1 MQGNILSPILC
12 NIYLHELD
20 KYIINDL
27 TKKYTKG
34 EKPLVNNDYR
44 KFMELKSFEKKLPS
58 HILNT
63 IKRSKRRQAN
73 KLGIKRILESEE
85 FVRIK
90 YVRYV
95 DDFIIGIRGS
105 KNLAD
110 KICVLVKNFLSSCLS
125 LKLNMDKTRITD
137 TYSNKAKFLGMVIF
151 NKKSEDLPYRKSRA
165 IENTKRTFRKNK
177 VKKEVKRNQA
187 LKQMRNK
194 LIKSM
199 GCPNSRVLIKNIS
212 SYISKNTAIRSKLR
226 KLSELLYEF
235 DHLDNND
242 INTKTVFNKHPNMV
256 KLVPVNRIEIMHRVR
271 NCLLKYNAM
280 ASNRAVGKRV

>member
-1 MQGNILSPILC
+1 MQGNTLSPILC

-27 TKKYTKG
+27 SKNYTKG
-34 EKPLVNNDYR
+34 EKPLVNNEYR
-44 KFMELKSFEKKLPS
+44 KFMELKSAEKKLPL

-63 IKRSKRRQAN
+63 IKRPQRRQAN
-73 KLGIKRILESEE
+73 KLGIKRVLESED

-90 YVRYV
+90 YVRYA

-105 KNLAD
+105 INLAY
-110 KICVLVKNFLSSCLS
+110 KICDLVKNYLSSCLS

-137 TYSNKAKFLGMVIF
+137 TYSNKAKFLGMEIF
-151 NKKSEDLPYRKSRA
+151 NKKSEDLPYRNSRA
-165 IENTKRTFRKNK
+165 MENMKRALRKNK
-177 VKKEVKRNQA
+177 IKKEVNRKKA

-199 GCPNSRVLIKNIS
+199 ECSNSRELIKNTS
-212 SYISKNTAIRSKLR
+212 SSISKNTSIRAKLR
-226 KLSELLYEF
+226 KLSECLYELEDV
-235 DHLDNND
+235 DHND
-242 INTKTVFNKHPNMV
+242 INTKTVFNEYGNEV
-256 KLVPVNRIEIMHRVR
+256 KLVAVNRIEIMHRVR